1 MIIASQGFFI
11 LLRESHNA
19 TFVRTWLMYVEVSR
33 GVLIWQDM
41 VAFSR
46 CVYEGDHEEK
56 VRLDNAREQG
66 WRGKFNRT
74 GRVQQTPEE
83 IRRDGKCPL
92 TPVEVCFLNELVIC
106 YFTYLI
112 SKLP

>member
-1 MIIASQGFFI
+1 
-11 LLRESHNA
+11 
-19 TFVRTWLMYVEVSR
+19 MYVEVSF

-41 VAFSR
+41 VAFSQ

-56 VRLDNAREQG
+56 VRLDNARERG

-92 TPVEVCFLNELVIC
+92 TPVEVCFLL
-106 YFTYLI
+106 F
-112 SKLP
+112 SMH